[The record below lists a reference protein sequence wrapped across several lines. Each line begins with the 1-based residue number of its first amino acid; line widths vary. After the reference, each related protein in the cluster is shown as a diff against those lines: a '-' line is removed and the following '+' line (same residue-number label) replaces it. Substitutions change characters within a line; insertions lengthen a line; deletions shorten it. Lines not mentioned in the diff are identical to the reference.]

1 MLGERWGPEAFQS
14 QAWHTDDRTGHAIE
28 TAPARPAGGE
38 EPVRILAA
46 LVNPDGPAPERE
58 TVTLINTSPDPIDLQ
73 GWHLAD
79 RAKRTLTLPA
89 GPLAAG
95 ATLVVPVSEALQL
108 GNNGGA
114 ITLLDDAGLKIHGE
128 YLVTESDST
137 RRSIEKVRG
146 GAPISRTGCR
156 LYSSGGVSCGN
167 TASRSAT
174 LPTATCHRGPTQEDT
189 RRCRLTR

>member
-1 MLGERWGPEAFQS
+1 MGSRTQ
-14 QAWHTDDRTGHAIE
+14 RTGHAIE

-46 LVNPDGPAPERE
+46 PVNPDGPGPERE
-58 TVTLINTSPDPIDLQ
+58 TVTLINAWPDPIDLQ

-79 RAKRTLTLPA
+79 RAKRTLALPA

-114 ITLLDDAGLKIHGE
+114 ITLLDNTGLKIHGFA
-128 YLVTESDST
+128 Y
-137 RRSIEKVRG
+137 
-146 GAPISRTGCR
+146 
-156 LYSSGGVSCGN
+156 
-167 TASRSAT
+167 TADQANREGWT
-174 LPTATCHRGPTQEDT
+174 IVF
-189 RRCRLTR
+189 